1 MGWFM
6 GSMEEVGA
14 AELKT
19 NHSQGRALEEANTRT
34 ERLASHRRFLG
45 QPVNVAQRWGRE
57 GMPVSRKGRYVIA
70 TPDELN
76 SWLGRESGEPVHVA
90 TSTTDLAS
98 EMKRGLQF
106 VRQQKGA
113 TKRRK

>member
-1 MGWFM
+1 LGRQNLRRTTAKDALLKKQIPELRGWQ
-6 GSMEEVGA
+6 A
-14 AELKT
+14 IAD
-19 NHSQGRALEEANTRT
+19 
-34 ERLASHRRFLG
+34 FLG

>member
-1 MGWFM
+1 LKKQISELRGWQ
-6 GSMEEVGA
+6 A
-14 AELKT
+14 IAD
-19 NHSQGRALEEANTRT
+19 
-34 ERLASHRRFLG
+34 FLG

-57 GMPVSRKGRYVIA
+57 GMPVGRKGRYVIA
-70 TPDELN
+70 TPDQLN

-90 TSTTDLAS
+90 TPTTDLAS

-106 VRQQKGA
+106 VRQQKSA